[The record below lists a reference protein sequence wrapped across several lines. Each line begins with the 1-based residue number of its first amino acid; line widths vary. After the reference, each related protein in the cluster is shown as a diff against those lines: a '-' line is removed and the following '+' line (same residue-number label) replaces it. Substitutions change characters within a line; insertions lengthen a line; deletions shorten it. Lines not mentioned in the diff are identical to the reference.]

1 MKQFASE
8 LQYSDFSIYEPTH
21 VSLHA
26 SMRWDASSNNV
37 MGHCC
42 QNSEKCWAAPDM
54 TDKYQHPMVKTASFW
69 LWRRQWGCFLPT
81 WSKYSITLLA
91 QVDCGFPWHAMSP
104 DWKYKLYI
112 ITVQDARRLGW
123 WSWCLIVSWW
133 ANNEI
138 HFNYTQPQLHTILI
152 CLSWD
157 VKFLAMMTELLLK
170 NCIINALFAVF
181 IQISQ
186 TRIMIT
192 VVKKMCRC
200 ENDISQHL
208 RMRRTGVTISPL
220 SGVCWS
226 PLPGDQG

>member
-1 MKQFASE
+1 MA
-8 LQYSDFSIYEPTH
+8 
-21 VSLHA
+21 A
-26 SMRWDASSNNV
+26 AMRLLSANLEQIF
-37 MGHCC
+37 H
-42 QNSEKCWAAPDM
+42 
-54 TDKYQHPMVKTASFW
+54 H
-69 LWRRQWGCFLPT
+69 
-81 WSKYSITLLA
+81 ITVA

-157 VKFLAMMTELLLK
+157 VKFWAMLTEFLLK
-170 NCIINALFAVF
+170 NCSIIIHALFAVF

-186 TRIMIT
+186 TRFMIT
-192 VVKKMCRC
+192 VVKNMYWWY
-200 ENDISQHL
+200 

-226 PLPGDQG
+226 LLPGDQG

>member
-8 LQYSDFSIYEPTH
+8 LQYSDFSIHYEPTH

-26 SMRWDASSNNV
+26 SVRWDASSNNV

-157 VKFLAMMTELLLK
+157 VKFWAMMTEFLLN
-170 NCIINALFAVF
+170 NCSI
-181 IQISQ
+181 
-186 TRIMIT
+186 
-192 VVKKMCRC
+192 
-200 ENDISQHL
+200 
-208 RMRRTGVTISPL
+208 
-220 SGVCWS
+220 
-226 PLPGDQG
+226 

>member
-1 MKQFASE
+1 MVSILWILRSE
-8 LQYSDFSIYEPTH
+8 NSWNNLPVSCNIQYSYFSIYEPTH

-157 VKFLAMMTELLLK
+157 VKFWAMMTEFLLN
-170 NCIINALFAVF
+170 NCSI
-181 IQISQ
+181 
-186 TRIMIT
+186 
-192 VVKKMCRC
+192 
-200 ENDISQHL
+200 
-208 RMRRTGVTISPL
+208 
-220 SGVCWS
+220 
-226 PLPGDQG
+226 

>member
-81 WSKYSITLLA
+81 WSKYSITLLW
-91 QVDCGFPWHAMSP
+91 P
-104 DWKYKLYI
+104 K
-112 ITVQDARRLGW
+112 
-123 WSWCLIVSWW
+123 LIVDFLDMRW
-133 ANNEI
+133 A
-138 HFNYTQPQLHTILI
+138 Q
-152 CLSWD
+152 
-157 VKFLAMMTELLLK
+157 TENTNCTLLLCK
-170 NCIINALFAVF
+170 LRGASADDRGVSL
-181 IQISQ
+181 SHDG
-186 TRIMIT
+186 RIMKYISIT
-192 VVKKMCRC
+192 H
-200 ENDISQHL
+200 S
-208 RMRRTGVTISPL
+208 L
-220 SGVCWS
+220 SFTRY
-226 PLPGDQG
+226 

>member
-1 MKQFASE
+1 MKHNLPVSCNI
-8 LQYSDFSIYEPTH
+8 QYSYFSIYEPTH

-112 ITVQDARRLGW
+112 ITVQDARRLADDRD
-123 WSWCLIVSWW
+123 VS
-133 ANNEI
+133 
-138 HFNYTQPQLHTILI
+138 
-152 CLSWD
+152 LSHD
-157 VKFLAMMTELLLK
+157 G
-170 NCIINALFAVF
+170 
-181 IQISQ
+181 
-186 TRIMIT
+186 RIMKYISIT
-192 VVKKMCRC
+192 H
-200 ENDISQHL
+200 S
-208 RMRRTGVTISPL
+208 L
-220 SGVCWS
+220 SFTRY
-226 PLPGDQG
+226 

>member
-8 LQYSDFSIYEPTH
+8 LQYSDFSIHYEPTH

-157 VKFLAMMTELLLK
+157 VKFWAMMTELLLK
-170 NCIINALFAVF
+170 NCSINALFAVF
-181 IQISQ
+181 
-186 TRIMIT
+186 IMIT

-208 RMRRTGVTISPL
+208 HMRRTGVTISPL
-220 SGVCWS
+220 SGVCRS
-226 PLPGDQG
+226 PQVSAARRPG